1 MMPPPD
7 PTLTI
12 TIAAATDR
20 QPRTLTVRCPHGQ
33 TTLPLPL
40 TPNPPA
46 ERAAT
51 VPVVLQHYSATG
63 CACTGDRP

>member
-1 MMPPPD
+1 MPLPNPFLII
-7 PTLTI
+7 TLSD
-12 TIAAATDR
+12 ATDR
-20 QPRTLTVRCPHGQ
+20 QPRSLSVRCSHGQ
-33 TTLPLPL
+33 STLPLPS

-51 VPVVLQHYSATG
+51 ALVVLQHYSATG